1 MSSKNITVYLNEKCP
16 QGCFIRI
23 VSKFFKEAPSFEFI
37 NTFSEEVKAK
47 LLSYSPTKTIPLLK
61 DGDLFVSGA
70 IPVVKYLLAL
80 NPETK
85 KLLVG
90 GCPKGEAVCDMWLNF
105 FINSISP
112 IVYEINQQLNGKKKF
127 NKDIFDMAINDLVE
141 QLEVVNKNLTFKT
154 FLLGNSISLPD
165 LLLTSFVFQ
174 MFSKVLID
182 NLKSKIPHVIRHF
195 LFVSSLVEVKDIYG
209 VPTPIKE
216 MVKPLPYVEPV
227 EEKKEDKKEKKEK
240 GDKKEKKEK
249 GDKKEKKEQKK
260 GEKPAENAKPS
271 EKK

>member
-174 MFSKVLID
+174 MYSKVLID

-240 GDKKEKKEK
+240 KEK

>member
-1 MSSKNITVYLNEKCP
+1 MSSKNITVYLCEKCP

-23 VSKFFKEAPSFEFI
+23 VSKFFKEAPTFEYI

-47 LLSYSPTKTIPLLK
+47 LLTYSPTKTIPLLK
-61 DGDLFVSGA
+61 DGDLYVSGT

-85 KLLVG
+85 KILVG
-90 GCPKGEAVCDMWLNF
+90 LCPKGEAVCDMWLNF
-105 FINSISP
+105 LINSISP

-127 NKDIFDMAINDLVE
+127 NKDLFDMAINDLVE
-141 QLEVVNKNLTFKT
+141 QLEVVSKNLMFKT
-154 FLLGNSISLPD
+154 FLLGNAISLPD

-174 MFSKVLID
+174 MFNKVLID

-227 EEKKEDKKEKKEK
+227 EEKKEDKKEK
-240 GDKKEKKEK
+240 GNKKV
-249 GDKKEKKEQKK
+249 
-260 GEKPAENAKPS
+260 EKPAENAKPA

>member
-1 MSSKNITVYLNEKCP
+1 MSSKNITVYLCEKCP

-23 VSKFFKEAPSFEFI
+23 VSKFFKEAPTFEYI

-47 LLSYSPTKTIPLLK
+47 LLTYSPTKTIPLLK
-61 DGDLFVSGA
+61 DGDLFVSGT

-85 KLLVG
+85 KLLIG
-90 GCPKGEAVCDMWLNF
+90 LCPKGEAVCDMWLNF
-105 FINSISP
+105 LINSISP

-127 NKDIFDMAINDLVE
+127 NKDLFDMAINDLVE
-141 QLEVVNKNLTFKT
+141 QLEVVNKNLMFKT
-154 FLLGNSISLPD
+154 FLLGNAISLPD

-174 MFSKVLID
+174 MFNKILID
-182 NLKSKIPHVIRHF
+182 NLKNKIPHVIRHF

-209 VPTPIKE
+209 LPTPVKE

-227 EEKKEDKKEKKEK
+227 EPKKEDKKEK

-249 GDKKEKKEQKK
+249 GDKKEKKEK
-260 GEKPAENAKPS
+260 KPAENAQPA